1 MLQFV
6 FPHIQDHIFLDK
18 SSYYIDLVSNEVVFS
33 SSIWSWIFYA
43 FVQIAV
49 LEEFMKGTAF
59 KLTSFP
65 RRHKLRKQKD
75 SLLAT
80 MFYSGCVAAG
90 FAIFEN
96 ITYAM
101 HFLPSYGESQTQ
113 ILMSQRSI
121 FAVLSHMISGLIMG
135 YGFAIGS
142 VKTGIKRLM
151 YPVVGFFGAVMYHG
165 TFDYLLFT
173 ADAHETVELIP
184 GYSIHLP
191 TTMIMIM
198 SLAFAF
204 FLGSHLRSY
213 SLRYN
218 KVLRKRTLS
227 TLKRKN
233 SDASQE

>member
-1 MLQFV
+1 MFESTNLHIFLSAVVPALGYLTIIYYFGRDLISWKSSIIYLWFGILSIFFVQMLQFV

-151 YPVVGFFGAVMYHG
+151 Y
-165 TFDYLLFT
+165 
-173 ADAHETVELIP
+173 
-184 GYSIHLP
+184 
-191 TTMIMIM
+191 
-198 SLAFAF
+198 
-204 FLGSHLRSY
+204 
-213 SLRYN
+213 
-218 KVLRKRTLS
+218 
-227 TLKRKN
+227 
-233 SDASQE
+233 